1 MAYGR
6 KNHVNLDPLSYSH
19 CLLGEAKIGKTTLV
33 KNICEKLVGK
43 DGYLLVELGQER
55 GADAIEGAMY
65 INCPEW
71 GMDYDELT
79 NSVGFN
85 DLCEDIV
92 DNKVTEYPDLKI
104 LVLDTYDQLIN
115 IAENQSIKL
124 WNDECKK
131 SGHPEKRTTS
141 INAAWGGFGK
151 GEKKAIELMFNWK
164 AKLKQVGV
172 ETFFIGHVKVKDVND
187 VASGESYQ
195 TLTSDQ
201 QQNYFNALK
210 KNLHFLGLAYIDRR
224 IEKKKTGKKNI
235 VTGKEEIINVI
246 KDESRK
252 IKFRDDNY
260 AVDSGSRF
268 ENIIDEIPL
277 DADAWIKAVTDAIK
291 AEQSKSGVSI
301 DKVQKEQD
309 DINKKFEERVVKA
322 EQQKKEQKKVD
333 SLTDDIVSFFSSNKT
348 NMNVIK
354 PVLAKIREL
363 GYSNPKE
370 ISNFE
375 HAEEVLEMIAQITE

>member
-43 DGYLLVELGQER
+43 DGYLLVELSQER
-55 GADAIEGAMY
+55 GADCIEGANH
-65 INCPEW
+65 INCHEW
-71 GMDYDELT
+71 NMDYDELT
-79 NSVGFN
+79 NSVGYN
-85 DLCEDIV
+85 ELCEDIV
-92 DNKVTEYPDLKI
+92 TNKTTEYPDLK
-104 LVLDTYDQLIN
+104 VFVVDTYDQLIDM
-115 IAENQSIKL
+115 AEKESIKL
-124 WNDECKK
+124 WNNECRK
-131 SGHPEKRTTS
+131 SGHPEKCTNS
-141 INAAWGGFGK
+141 INAAWGGFQEGK
-151 GEKKAIELMFNWK
+151 KKALELMFNWK
-164 AKLKQVGV
+164 YKLKQVGV
-172 ETFFIGHVKVKDVND
+172 ETFFIGHVKVKDVTD
-187 VASGESYQ
+187 IASGESYH

-201 QQNYFNALK
+201 QQLYFNALK
-210 KNLHFLGLAYIDRR
+210 KNLHFLELAYFDRR

-268 ENIIDEIPL
+268 ANIVDEIPF